1 MGISNRYGLNKP
13 DRRRSEIEI
22 LLESLNKNKR
32 RDKTR
37 SVQRSPLFAPAQ
49 KSGDAV
55 EFELSPRAQME
66 MRYAEIDDVINSGE
80 PLTGVDFKEFQ
91 QYYSYKN
98 GFMRREDE
106 MQQLYRQAL
115 KGDKASLREH
125 EWLHN
130 PNYMLESRLYSSD
143 EVTTDREAALEKY
156 KNGDELD
163 EFESK
168 LLSTF
173 PNMLEAS
180 KMLNEIDY
188 DRQRMN
194 LQKRISSMLSEAGF
208 ELSPNTELTFE
219 TLGSKVTVSGSGDE
233 ETDKKLSEY
242 FTDTKYTPPK
252 CGYQTT
258 VGRTAENIYFHY
270 HKDIL
275 NEIGLTRDWVLASEQ
290 YLEDEGSGVTV
301 FDLSVDDEENVI
313 GLPEK
318 YAEYIN
324 KYAIGEYN
332 DNVLPASLE
341 PIKDDVFAARKMKE
355 AFKSVVQT
363 IQNGNYDN
371 IKGIICA
378 FNYKNGNLEIK

>member
-1 MGISNRYGLNKP
+1 MEIHNTY
-13 DRRRSEIEI
+13 RRKQDRSEIEI

-32 RDKTR
+32 CDKTR
-37 SVQRSPLFAPAQ
+37 SVQQSPLFTPAQ

-55 EFELSPRAQME
+55 KFELSPRAQME

-106 MQQLYRQAL
+106 MQQLYKQAL

-125 EWLHN
+125 EWLYD

-143 EVTTDREAALEKY
+143 EVTADREAALEKY

-163 EFESK
+163 EIESK

-194 LQKRISSMLSEAGF
+194 LQKRISSMLAEAGF
-208 ELSPNTELTFE
+208 ELPPNTELTLE

-233 ETDKKLSEY
+233 ETDKKLSEL

-290 YLEDEGSGVTV
+290 YLGDEGSGVTV
-301 FDLSVDDEENVI
+301 FDLSVDDEGNVI

-324 KYAIGEYN
+324 RYAIGEYN

-341 PIKDDVFAARKMKE
+341 PIKDDVFKAREMRE
-355 AFKSVVQT
+355 FFRNAVDS
-363 IQNGNYDN
+363 IANGNYEKLKS
-371 IKGIICA
+371 IKGELI
-378 FNYKNGNLEIK
+378 YKNGELHSK

>member
-1 MGISNRYGLNKP
+1 MNIENRYGLNKT
-13 DRRRSEIEI
+13 DRKRSEIEI
-22 LLESLNKNKR
+22 LLQSLNKNKKR
-32 RDKTR
+32 AKTQT
-37 SVQRSPLFAPAQ
+37 VQQTTLFAPVQ

-66 MRYAEIDDVINSGE
+66 MRYAEIDDVIKSGE

-115 KGDKASLREH
+115 KGDNASLREH
-125 EWLHN
+125 EWLHD

-143 EVTTDREAALEKY
+143 EVTADREAALEKY

-163 EFESK
+163 EIESK
-168 LLSTF
+168 LLATF

-188 DRQRMN
+188 DRQRMR
-194 LQKRISSMLSEAGF
+194 LQERVSSMIKEAGI
-208 ELSPNTELTFE
+208 ELSADTELTFE
-219 TLGSKVTVSGSGDE
+219 TLGRYVTVSGSGDDE
-233 ETDKKLSEY
+233 NDKKLSDY
-242 FTDTKYTPPK
+242 FTNTKFTPPK

-275 NEIGLTRDWVLASEQ
+275 NEIGLIRDWVLASEQ

-301 FDLSVDDEENVI
+301 FDLCVDDKGNVI

-318 YAEYIN
+318 YADYIN

-341 PIKDDVFAARKMKE
+341 PIKDDVFAARKMRE
-355 AFKSVVQT
+355 VFRSCVQT
-363 IQNGNYDN
+363 IQNGDYDK
-371 IKGIICA
+371 IKGIKGS
-378 FNYKNGNLEIK
+378 FTYKNGILDCK

>member
-1 MGISNRYGLNKP
+1 LNKP